1 MMAVKKDKL
10 GDVVLILTTIDI
22 SSSKPITNLVEYEEM
37 MGDFYIIAPRSSPA
51 EWIRNISSN
60 PWVDAHVKGKKL
72 HALAEPI
79 FDSPRIAAYF
89 ESRLA
94 KGSSIVQSLIRTH
107 GLPKKPTRVQLEA
120 LAGRI
125 TLFILRPTKR

>member
-1 MMAVKKDKL
+1 MMTKKKDKL

-22 SSSKPITNLVEYEEM
+22 SSRKPITNLVEYEEM
-37 MGDFYIIAPRSSPA
+37 MGEFNIIAPRSSPA

-60 PWVDAHVKGKKL
+60 PWVDAHVKGKKF

-79 FDSPRIAAYF
+79 FDSSRIAAYL
-89 ESRLA
+89 ESRLTN
-94 KGSSIVQSLIRTH
+94 GSSIVQSLIRTH
-107 GLPKKPTRVQLEA
+107 GLPRKPTRVQLEA

-125 TLFILRPTKR
+125 TLFVLHPAK